1 MFPRYFRWISVLGI
15 LAAVVV
21 FVLAGLRTF
30 TGMAPA
36 TDLIQP
42 TIAVV
47 AFGWVFTQST
57 KG

>member
-21 FVLAGLRTF
+21 FVFASLQIF

-36 TDLIQP
+36 TDLIRP
-42 TIAVV
+42 VIAAV
-47 AFGWVFTQST
+47 AFGWAFTQST
-57 KG
+57 KV

>member
-15 LAAVVV
+15 LAAVVL
-21 FVLAGLRTF
+21 FVTVSLQIF

-36 TDLIQP
+36 TDLIRP
-42 TIAVV
+42 IIVAV
-47 AFGWVFTQST
+47 ACGWAFTQST